1 MDKSLC
7 TIGMQ
12 LLLDLICVCVS
23 VRSVCVSV
31 RPVCV
36 SVQCEGVGKDSIPG
50 AIDFDVVDDMMQ
62 VTDKQ
67 SFTVSCTTMRSGV
80 APSHRFA
87 CMHTQN
93 VSIIDN
99 IHICVWDSCLGFHL
113 SAEQSYSTHI

>member
-12 LLLDLICVCVS
+12 LLLDLICVFVS

-67 SFTVSCTTMRSGV
+67 SFTVSYTRMHSGTE
-80 APSHRFA
+80 PLCCFA
-87 CMHTQN
+87 CACT
-93 VSIIDN
+93 
-99 IHICVWDSCLGFHL
+99 
-113 SAEQSYSTHI
+113 A